1 MMYAVTGGAINVIA
15 GMDVGYR
22 IILGMGI
29 GMT

>member
-1 MMYAVTGGAINVIA
+1 MVYAVTGGAIDVIP

-22 IILGMGI
+22 IILGMGV